1 MLDERLTALGA
12 TVFSLVSDRA
22 KALIQLAETGFAC
35 LSMPDV
41 FHCLH
46 DLGKSYSLAL
56 AQKLRQAQQ
65 ALTHAEARCRWHTG
79 KEVIALEGSCDT
91 LKPHTR
97 LCSAA

>member
-1 MLDERLTALGA
+1 MKPSWSIGAICRDLPRGYLLVEEVAADRTYAPWKAVLDERLTALGA

-56 AQKLRQAQQ
+56 AQKLR
-65 ALTHAEARCRWHTG
+65 
-79 KEVIALEGSCDT
+79 
-91 LKPHTR
+91 
-97 LCSAA
+97 